1 MKTRQTKSR
10 ARGDAVK
17 GGAVLGERK
26 CSIGGAMLLYASAC
40 YIPVAS
46 CIHAHSLR
54 RHLSMLCMLQLQLML
69 LLRLPLGWGWS
80 MLLSFKFERLLLML
94 VLMVLCLKMTRA
106 IRTRGKQQGLH
117 VSC

>member
-1 MKTRQTKSR
+1 M
-10 ARGDAVK
+10 
-17 GGAVLGERK
+17 GEGK
-26 CSIGGAMLLYASAC
+26 CGIGGAMLLYAC

-54 RHLSMLCMLQLQLML
+54 RYLSMLCMLQLMLLQLML
-69 LLRLPLGWGWS
+69 LLRLPLGLGWS

-106 IRTRGKQQGLH
+106 IRTRGKRQG
-117 VSC
+117 

>member
-17 GGAVLGERK
+17 GGAVLGEGK
-26 CSIGGAMLLYASAC
+26 CSIGGAMLLYAC

-106 IRTRGKQQGLH
+106 IRTRGKRQG
-117 VSC
+117 